1 MDKCKTKAIQP
12 NLGTS
17 RHNQTYLGIFKTV
30 CYTDI
35 FKTSI
40 IGTKTNSE
48 TWHIHN
54 PGIFRAMAYS
64 KFEAYLEPCKTS
76 TMKRFAKIV
85 NGYDYFHKL

>member
-12 NLGTS
+12 DLGTS

-30 CYTDI
+30 CYPEI

-40 IGTKTNSE
+40 IGTQTISE

-54 PGIFRAMAYS
+54 PGIFRAMAYRIFS
-64 KFEAYLEPCKTS
+64 NRSRLQIQAAGK
-76 TMKRFAKIV
+76 MK
-85 NGYDYFHKL
+85 NS